1 MWLEEQAGAA
11 GQGSKACS
19 MGGMAVG
26 GARGP
31 DSQAGRVWFL
41 GHAEQGLPLTD
52 LQTLRK
58 GNRKRKDLGS
68 KGAWEW
74 AEKSQKED
82 GKRGT

>member
-1 MWLEEQAGAA
+1 
-11 GQGSKACS
+11 

-68 KGAWEW
+68 KGA
-74 AEKSQKED
+74 
-82 GKRGT
+82 